1 MIAQRLSSV
10 VLAGTL
16 CLALDLSS
24 ATAQDAGATA
34 ADADCSLLCSI
45 LGRKAS
51 PAPQPVAQ
59 APAVESDAA
68 IQPKATVKAKPKPIP
83 VVIAAGEPEA
93 ASTTALVAGLRG
105 HTVKIVKTS
114 APAKLRTADL
124 LVEPLAM
131 PAADK
136 AAALFREDL
145 HVIGHSDVATLADLE
160 GRTVSLGAD
169 GSPAQAIARRVLE
182 ARHITVKEVPLDLDN
197 ALDGLAS
204 GDIDAVAI
212 VAPQPFAR
220 LKDLPGSGLHLVTAS
235 SSAGDGA
242 DLTPSVIPASAYP
255 GLSGGTDTA
264 TLSVNAA
271 VAANPQSAHRREAA
285 AVLAALNARA
295 RKTLASARPASEMRS
310 VALSRQ

>member
-16 CLALDLSS
+16 CLAIDLSS
-24 ATAQDAGATA
+24 AAAQDVGAA
-34 ADADCSLLCSI
+34 AAASDCSLLCSI
-45 LGRKAS
+45 LGRKA
-51 PAPQPVAQ
+51 APVQQPVAA
-59 APAVESDAA
+59 APAVERDADVR
-68 IQPKATVKAKPKPIP
+68 PKAKIKAKPKATP

-93 ASTTALVAGLRG
+93 ASTTALAAGLRG
-105 HTVKIVKTS
+105 HPVKIVKTS

-124 LVEPLAM
+124 LVEPLAA
-131 PAADK
+131 PAAGK
-136 AAALFREDL
+136 TAALFREDL
-145 HVIGHSDVATLADLE
+145 HVIGRGDVATLADLE
-160 GRTVSLGAD
+160 GRTVSLGAE
-169 GSPAQAIARRVLE
+169 GSPAQAIARRVFE

-220 LKDLPGSGLHLVTAS
+220 LKDLPGNGLHLVTAS

-255 GLSGGTDTA
+255 SLSGSTDTA

-271 VAANPQSAHRREAA
+271 AVANPQSAHPRETA
-285 AVLAALNARA
+285 AVLAALDARA
-295 RKTLASARPASEMRS
+295 RKTLAVARPASEMRS